1 MQTQEYTVQA
11 LAKIAGISV
20 RTLHWYDE
28 IGLLRPCRVTQAG
41 YRMYGAHEVDLLQQ
55 ILFYRALGVPLKKI
69 TALMHA
75 PAFDRLAAL
84 KNHRTAILA
93 QKQRL
98 DALLS
103 TLDKTILNEKG
114 EYTMTDTE
122 KFEGFKQQ
130 LVAENEQKYGAEA
143 REKYGDAAVNA
154 SNANMMGLT
163 QQQYESMKQLGDEIN
178 VRLENAVQA
187 GADPKGEEGQKIVAL
202 HKNWLCCTWETYTA
216 AAHVG
221 VAQMYVADARFTEY
235 YDSRVSGCAQ
245 FLCDAITAF
254 AR

>member
-1 MQTQEYTVQA
+1 METQEYTVHA

-41 YRMYGAHEVDLLQQ
+41 YRVYSAHEVDLLQQ

-69 TALMHA
+69 GALLSA
-75 PAFDRLAAL
+75 PAFDRLMTL
-84 KNHRTAILA
+84 QNHRIAILA
-93 QKQRL
+93 QKAQL

-103 TLDKTILNEKG
+103 TLDKTISTEKG
-114 EYTMTDTE
+114 ESTMTDIE

-130 LVAENEQKYGAEA
+130 LVTENEQKYGAEA
-143 REKYGDAAVNA
+143 RANYGNEEIDA
-154 SNANMMGLT
+154 SNAKMMQLT
-163 QQQYESMKQLGDEIN
+163 KEQYEAMNVLGAEIN
-178 VRLENAVQA
+178 ARLEAAVQTA
-187 GADPKGEEGQKIVAL
+187 ADPKGAEGQKIAAL
-202 HKNWLCCTWETYTA
+202 HKDWLHYTWKKYTA
-216 AAHVG
+216 AAHAG
-221 VAQMYVADARFTEY
+221 LAQMYVADARFTEY

-245 FLCDAITAF
+245 FLCDAITEF